1 MYLTHSHSPHQSL
14 DILYPAELTLFVT
27 RRGARLL
34 GCLGAMAAT
43 VIIAVDN
50 VIGVIGQQ
58 FIMPGLGAELSQQ
71 STVNSAHLCLYQQ
84 WLQYQQTVP
93 RPARSHRSIPPLPWL
108 VTALHSTPR
117 RSCRPLF
124 ILLITF
130 AITEHRCCFLPLSAA
145 SSSS

>member
-1 MYLTHSHSPHQSL
+1 M
-14 DILYPAELTLFVT
+14 FVT

-71 STVNSAHLCLYQQ
+71 STVHTCVCINSGCSIS
-84 WLQYQQTVP
+84 
-93 RPARSHRSIPPLPWL
+93 RPCHAPPG
-108 VTALHSTPR
+108 VTGVSPPSPALAGDRTPLRSTPQL
-117 RSCRPLF
+117 PA
-124 ILLITF
+124 
-130 AITEHRCCFLPLSAA
+130 AIYLVNNIRNH
-145 SSSS
+145 